1 MVVYGRYCWESPLRH
16 RVRAHSPREKFSL
29 CLPHMLG
36 CHPQDTFQVK
46 CFVKCFSFL
55 AYIMNS
61 DSTSQCSVL
70 CQNYVPPS
78 SKVEPKRGTE
88 SHFLV
93 ALWNTSSALV
103 QIFPECALSQEW
115 WTWAFT
121 NISSPPISTFS
132 LITYGGVE
140 ANLNYQ
146 GLSHLS
152 ALFIIY

>member
-1 MVVYGRYCWESPLRH
+1 M
-16 RVRAHSPREKFSL
+16 
-29 CLPHMLG
+29 
-36 CHPQDTFQVK
+36 T
-46 CFVKCFSFL
+46 
-55 AYIMNS
+55 S

-70 CQNYVPPS
+70 CQNYIPLS
-78 SKVEPKRGTE
+78 SKVKPQRGTE

-132 LITYGGVE
+132 LITHGGVE